1 MAASLYVLVAIV
13 GEDPSSR
20 MSKRE
25 WSLADVK
32 VPATKKQPSRS
43 AKKRVVYFDKSD
55 LELESDEDGDE
66 APKKRSFKKKA
77 NTENWVSDVKMGSKA
92 VTALSFEREVH
103 GNVSISAAVMK
114 IFLMSQDSIDLEKPT
129 KTEFAIMWDAMK
141 KMHEPSVIEGSAEAN
156 NQLVEITRKKQ
167 RAKQLIHA
175 SDRPFANSRRSNNG
189 IGMGNSW
196 VPSTNK
202 HAVKQ
207 QRKCK
212 PTILSDKTK
221 RSDTATSP
229 IKKIKPG

>member
-1 MAASLYVLVAIV
+1 
-13 GEDPSSR
+13 

-32 VPATKKQPSRS
+32 VPATKKRPSRS

-55 LELESDEDGDE
+55 LELESDEDGNE
-66 APKKRSFKKKA
+66 APKNRSFKKKA
-77 NTENWVSDVKMGSKA
+77 NTENWVSNVKMGSKA

-103 GNVSISAAVMK
+103 SNVSISAIFMK

-129 KTEFAIMWDAMK
+129 KTKFAIMWDAMK
-141 KMHEPSVIEGSAEAN
+141 KMHKPLAIEGSAEADN
-156 NQLVEITRKKQ
+156 HLVEIIRKKQ
-167 RAKQLIHA
+167 RGKQLTHA
-175 SDRPFANSRRSNNG
+175 SDRPFANLRGSNNG

-202 HAVKQ
+202 HVMRKQ

-212 PTILSDKTK
+212 PTILSDERKH
-221 RSDTATSP
+221 SDTATSP
-229 IKKIKPG
+229 INKIKPG